1 MGTYEKEERD
11 GGEQKV
17 VSVRGPNRNLL
28 MGVASPQREKSCV
41 VASSTDE
48 MPLQLPPSML
58 LERGREG
65 ACYFGSLDGE
75 DVKRIP
81 GFRRGELPPL
91 VGHYCWLWI
100 ECDSTGP

>member
-1 MGTYEKEERD
+1 M
-11 GGEQKV
+11 

-48 MPLQLPPSML
+48 MPLQLPPPSML

-81 GFRRGELPPL
+81 GFRRGELPRSL
-91 VGHYCWLWI
+91 GIIVGC
-100 ECDSTGP
+100 G

>member
-1 MGTYEKEERD
+1 M
-11 GGEQKV
+11 

-41 VASSTDE
+41 APSTDARS
-48 MPLQLPPSML
+48 PSL
-58 LERGREG
+58 ARSEGGEEAEEG

-81 GFRRGELPPL
+81 GFRRSAFARWALLCELL
-91 VGHYCWLWI
+91 EVGWI
-100 ECDSTGP
+100 GCDEKRL